1 MSGLRVPGPRV
12 PGLKVPGLGSQVLI
26 LDYARFLLCC
36 FCECVFIKGLHK
48 SVVVEIKTRLVEA

>member
-1 MSGLRVPGPRV
+1 MSGLRV